1 MASSSFVRRRPR
13 DYDGSS
19 SAELAVF
26 RATEELLA
34 STSLQDL
41 TVAQILETA
50 GLSRANF
57 YHYFA
62 NKYDVLVAL
71 LGRVFDESY
80 GADAP
85 WSTDPGRD
93 RARRMGSSLDHTLEM
108 WSRHGAVICAVIE
121 HMHSKPAVA
130 AAWQRMFE
138 QFVAA
143 VAEQI
148 RFERAEGRAP
158 DGAPA
163 EMLAA
168 MLVGGSERAFYVS
181 TRGLDDRLPAAASVT
196 TSLSAINEAAIYG
209 GRTVPKGRRKKTSD
223 AADAR
228 RELLPAIDNPAVE
241 TETAQN
247 ILQAMRELLLTETLA
262 ELSVAKILK
271 QSNISRASFYFYF
284 RSKEDAFVVLFRQA
298 AADIVA
304 ALTAVADVD
313 RQDPSALL
321 EQVGQWLHLD
331 GHAGAVIK
339 NAVHEWPRL
348 PELRAEYLAAMNAM
362 ETTLES
368 IIIADRERGLAPA
381 GPPAREYTATLL
393 WTIERTIAGSLAG
406 ETHLDDIDA
415 VTDMVARFMYAAIY
429 GKR

>member
-1 MASSSFVRRRPR
+1 MTSSSFVRRRPR

-19 SAELAVF
+19 PAELAVF
-26 RATEELLA
+26 KATEELLT

-71 LGRVFDESY
+71 LGQVFDESY
-80 GADAP
+80 GNDAP

-93 RARRMGSSLDHTLEM
+93 RARSMGSSLEHTLEM

-138 QFVAA
+138 QFVSA

-148 RFERAEGRAP
+148 KFLRAEGRAP

-163 EMLAA
+163 DMLAA

-209 GRTVPKGRRKKTSD
+209 GRTAHRAKRKKAGRPVDT
-223 AADAR
+223 A
-228 RELLPAIDNPAVE
+228 RELLPAAQDAPAE

-262 ELSVAKILK
+262 QLSVAKILK
-271 QSNISRASFYFYF
+271 HSNTSRASFYFYF
-284 RSKEDAFVVLFRQA
+284 RSKEDAFVVLFREA
-298 AADIVA
+298 AKDIVS

-331 GHAGAVIK
+331 GYAGAVIK

-368 IIIADRERGLAPA
+368 IILTDRERGLAPD

-406 ETHLDDIDA
+406 EAHLTDIDA

-429 GKR
+429 GTR